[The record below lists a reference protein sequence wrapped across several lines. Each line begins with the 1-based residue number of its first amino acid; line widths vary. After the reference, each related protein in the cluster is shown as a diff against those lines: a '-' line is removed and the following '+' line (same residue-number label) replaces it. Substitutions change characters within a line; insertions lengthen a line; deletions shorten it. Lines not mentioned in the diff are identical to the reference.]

1 MKILVLAGGLSHER
15 DVSLSSGSLAANALM
30 AGGHSV
36 ALVDLY
42 LGIESER
49 DIFLDGDSGKKY
61 SYQVTRQEPDLAKVK
76 EENGGRD
83 ALIGPNV
90 IEACMGSDLVF
101 MALHGGIGENGQ
113 IQAVFDC
120 YGVKYTGSGYIG
132 SLLAMDKDLAKRI
145 MRQSGVPTADWCLAA
160 SEDADAKS
168 LISELGLPL
177 VVKPC
182 CNGSSIGVSMANDRS
197 ELEAAISAAG
207 RYESRLLAEKKIT
220 GREFSVGILDGR
232 PLPVI
237 EIKPRSGF
245 YNYENKYQA
254 GAAEEICPAELSER
268 SAEDLQELA
277 LKTHSALRLGGYS
290 RIDFILDENNGP
302 FCLEA
307 NTLPGLTPTSLLP
320 QEAAAAGVCYEDLC
334 DKIAKLAFK
343 AGGQPRAKSR
353 ICNEGIVLK

>member
-30 AGGHSV
+30 ARGHRV

-42 LGIESER
+42 FGIEGER
-49 DIFLDGDSGKKY
+49 DIFFDGRSGKKY
-61 SYQVTRQEPDLAKVK
+61 NYQVTRQEPDLAVIK
-76 EENGGRD
+76 ERNGSRD

-90 IEACMGSDLVF
+90 IEACMESDLVF

-120 YGVKYTGSGYIG
+120 HGVKYTGSGYTG
-132 SLLAMDKDLAKRI
+132 SLLAMDKDLAKQI
-145 MRQSGVPTADWCLAA
+145 MRQNGVPTADWRLT
-160 SEDADAKS
+160 ERGTDAKS
-168 LISELGLPL
+168 LIEDLGLPL

-182 CNGSSIGVSMANDRS
+182 CSGSSIGVSMADDPF
-197 ELEAAISAAG
+197 ELEAAISSAG

-220 GREFSVGILDGR
+220 GREFSVGILAGR

-268 SAEDLQELA
+268 LTEELQGLA
-277 LKTHSALRLGGYS
+277 LKTHRALKLGSYS
-290 RIDFILDENNGP
+290 RIDFILDEEVGP

-320 QEAAAAGVCYEDLC
+320 QEAAAAGICYEDLC
-334 DKIAKLAFK
+334 DKIAKLALS
-343 AGGQPRAKSR
+343 GEGQP
-353 ICNEGIVLK
+353 V

>member
-30 AGGHSV
+30 AKGHRV

-42 LGIESER
+42 FGIESER
-49 DIFLDGDSGKKY
+49 DIFFDGSSGKKY
-61 SYQVTRQEPDLAKVK
+61 SYQVTRREPDLAVIK
-76 EENGGRD
+76 ERNGNRD

-120 YGVKYTGSGYIG
+120 HRVRYTGSGYIG
-132 SLLAMDKDLAKRI
+132 SLLAMDKDLAKQI
-145 MRQSGVPTADWCLAA
+145 MRQNGIPTADWRLAA
-160 SEDADAKS
+160 ARGADAKS
-168 LISELGLPL
+168 LIEDLGLPL

-182 CNGSSIGVSMANDRS
+182 RSGSSIGVSIANDPF
-197 ELEAAISAAG
+197 ELEAAILAAG
-207 RYESRLLAEKKIT
+207 HYESTLLAERKIT

-237 EIKPRSGF
+237 EIKPRIGF

-254 GAAEEICPAELSER
+254 GAAEEICPAELSEQQ
-268 SAEDLQELA
+268 AEELRRLA
-277 LKTHSALRLGGYS
+277 LKTHRALKLGSYS
-290 RIDFILDENNGP
+290 RIDFILDEDRGP

-320 QEAAAAGVCYEDLC
+320 QEAAAAGICYEDLC
-334 DKIAKLAFK
+334 DKIAKLAFP
-343 AGGQPRAKSR
+343 GGDQPVQ
-353 ICNEGIVLK
+353 EG